1 MSKKIDKMADGELAE
16 KIKNGS
22 IDLDELN
29 ISKLAHRN
37 AFLSAVHD
45 KPNIL
50 GKITAV
56 ESKQFI
62 KLAMKDNPD
71 NFVYLKKEQYTDEF
85 AQMFIAKRM
94 ESSQKSAEEENPS
107 IVVQK
112 SLDNKLVLNYYYVS
126 PAGDEIYYFDNELQV
141 PTSLKSKLK
150 VTMKLVDAVSLIN
163 KLDKD
168 LSYLVGDVI
177 KVALTDILISAYKAY
192 FNEYLKNNKV
202 GYYTLCASTKDL
214 EDGLKNL
221 LQNQLKEYGIEI
233 TDFLI
238 KKIDIPKDMQYKIE
252 DLAFQIRQK
261 RADIEADAEF
271 AKVSLKNYEEKLS
284 IEEKYPDAEHTLTEY
299 EKDLALKRYLVKTGN
314 VKEEKVDRSIK
325 INKGKIVDVAPVEKV
340 EDVTDELVP
349 PRNSFRTGFIIFS
362 VLALLISVIVMAAG
376 SLGAGLIVL
385 GISILVFGLIA
396 AFNHD
401 KFKNNVIEKSEEHLD
416 E

>member
-1 MSKKIDKMADGELAE
+1 
-16 KIKNGS
+16 
-22 IDLDELN
+22 
-29 ISKLAHRN
+29 
-37 AFLSAVHD
+37 
-45 KPNIL
+45 
-50 GKITAV
+50 
-56 ESKQFI
+56 
-62 KLAMKDNPD
+62 
-71 NFVYLKKEQYTDEF
+71 
-85 AQMFIAKRM
+85 
-94 ESSQKSAEEENPS
+94 
-107 IVVQK
+107 
-112 SLDNKLVLNYYYVS
+112 
-126 PAGDEIYYFDNELQV
+126 
-141 PTSLKSKLK
+141 
-150 VTMKLVDAVSLIN
+150 
-163 KLDKD
+163 
-168 LSYLVGDVI
+168 
-177 KVALTDILISAYKAY
+177 
-192 FNEYLKNNKV
+192 
-202 GYYTLCASTKDL
+202 
-214 EDGLKNL
+214 
-221 LQNQLKEYGIEI
+221 
-233 TDFLI
+233 
-238 KKIDIPKDMQYKIE
+238 MQYKIE

-271 AKVSLKNYEEKLS
+271 ARVSLKNYEEKLS

-340 EDVTDELVP
+340 EDVTDELEP

>member
-16 KIKNGS
+16 RIKNGS

-29 ISKLAHRN
+29 VSKLSHRN

-50 GKITAV
+50 GKITAAD
-56 ESKQFI
+56 SKQFI
-62 KLAMKDNPD
+62 KIAMKDNPN

-94 ESSQKSAEEENPS
+94 EAPQKSAEEENSS

-112 SLDNKLVLNYYYVS
+112 SLDNKLVINYYYVS
-126 PAGDEIYYFDNELQV
+126 PAGDEIYYFDNEFQV

-150 VTMKLVDAVSLIN
+150 VTMKLEDAVALIN

-177 KVALTDILISAYKAY
+177 KAALTDILISTYKAY

-214 EDGLKNL
+214 EDGLKKL
-221 LQNQLKEYGIEI
+221 LQNQLREYGIEI

-271 AKVSLKNYEEKLS
+271 ARVSLKNYEEKLS

-314 VKEEKVDRSIK
+314 FEEEKVDRSIR
-325 INKGKIVDVAPVEKV
+325 ITKGKIVDVAPVEKV

-396 AFNHD
+396 TFNRD